1 MSVLQAIEETQ
12 KSLQSLNEELQSLH
26 LMIVEDKPLKD
37 CVLLVDQLGNT
48 VEDLTGW
55 CEEAILQTSLAR
67 RAAEA
72 ESDCHKVGPAFSGA
86 HEKLLQLDQRFHGD
100 LASYQRISELL
111 ALGYEKKGEWTDWS
125 ETVMSGIE
133 RCQPLL
139 ANCQRAILQSW
150 QELSAGSSGHVYKAV
165 ALHCLNT

>member
-1 MSVLQAIEETQ
+1 MGFLQAVEETQ

-48 VEDLTGW
+48 TEDFIGW
-55 CEEAILQTSLAR
+55 CEEAILRTSLAR

-72 ESDCHKVGPAFSGA
+72 ESDCHKVGPALGEA
-86 HEKLLQLDQRFHGD
+86 HERLLQLDLRFHSD

-111 ALGYEKKGEWTDWS
+111 ALGYEKKGEWADWS
-125 ETVMSGIE
+125 ETVMAGIE
-133 RCQPLL
+133 RCQPLI
-139 ANCQRAILQSW
+139 ANCQRAILQAW
-150 QELSAGSSGHVYKAV
+150 QELSAGSRGHVYKAV
-165 ALHCLNT
+165 ALHCLDT